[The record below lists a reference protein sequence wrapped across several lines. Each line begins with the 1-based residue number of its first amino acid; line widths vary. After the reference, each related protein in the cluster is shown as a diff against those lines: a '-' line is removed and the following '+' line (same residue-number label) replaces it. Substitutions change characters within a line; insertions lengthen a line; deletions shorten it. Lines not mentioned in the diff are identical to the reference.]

1 MQNANNR
8 SHENEPTKV
17 GLHIA
22 KDHVLVSIL
31 IIHVTLQVSQV
42 CAYELGVPLSLIR
55 VKKGSSIGN
64 ANSITT
70 GGSIT
75 SELNALVRAG
85 RPVL

>member
-1 MQNANNR
+1 MQTTEAMKMKP
-8 SHENEPTKV
+8 S
-17 GLHIA
+17 LHIA
-22 KDHVLVSIL
+22 KDHVLLLVSIF

-42 CAYELGVPLSLIR
+42 CAYELGVALSLIR
-55 VKKGSSIGN
+55 VKKGSSISN

-85 RPVL
+85 RLVL